1 MVRIK
6 FKITKETVIEKM
18 IKKSIIKILCSFIML
33 VCVSAPTFSIEI
45 QDEVFFEIT
54 DKELYTSLKEME
66 TYYYGHDYN
75 EQATLN
81 RLDRL
86 EKTLFKYNRS
96 NLTWKQRFTDLNKL
110 FQTKKSP
117 FYIHNKR
124 EKQLPL
130 SQMSLLSL
138 MENRLFGSMKKD
150 MPLEKRI
157 NDLEMAILGT
167 STPGTL
173 KERFDYISERTPI
186 KIKGVRISSKGQ
198 TIASYVP
205 DHKPVPVPK
214 SVYHKVYSPLSI
226 EYDNLHGDFF
236 SFIARNSSDEVLR
249 WNDFP
254 VYVFINSNDPDEINL
269 TRLAIEYWQDK
280 VPLRETSN
288 YETANVLVDWAS
300 QGTYVTVPIIANN
313 KGAKQIKVIIN
324 MLEPKR
330 TEPKENMLVFL
341 MHQMG
346 HSLGIWGHSD
356 NPKDIMYPIG
366 KLGTRDIN
374 TKKKTDF
381 FYEPIILES
390 RKPNITKRDL
400 NTLFRVYQNSTSID
414 KILAIW

>member
-1 MVRIK
+1 M
-6 FKITKETVIEKM
+6 ITKLT
-18 IKKSIIKILCSFIML
+18 IKIFLSFIIL
-33 VCVSAPTFSIEI
+33 VCFSSPIFSTEI
-45 QDEVFFEIT
+45 NDEIFFTIT
-54 DKELYTSLKEME
+54 DKQLYSTLKEME

-86 EKTLFKYNRS
+86 EKTVFKYNRG
-96 NLTWKQRFTDLNKL
+96 NLAWKQRFTDLEKL

-117 FYIHNKR
+117 FYIHNKT

-130 SQMSLLSL
+130 SQMSLLTL
-138 MENRLFGSMKKD
+138 MENRLFGNEKSS

-167 STPGTL
+167 SKPGTL
-173 KERFDYISERTPI
+173 QERFNYISEKTPI
-186 KIKGVRISSKGQ
+186 KIKGVRISSKG
-198 TIASYVP
+198 TTLATYIP
-205 DHKPVPVPK
+205 DHKPVPVPE
-214 SVYHKVYSPLSI
+214 SAYQKVYSPLNVQ
-226 EYDNLHGDFF
+226 YDNAYGDYLNFV
-236 SFIARNSSDEVLR
+236 AKNSSNEILR
-249 WNDFP
+249 WKDFP

-269 TRLAIEYWQDK
+269 TKLAIEYWQDK
-280 VPLRETSN
+280 VPVRETSN
-288 YETANVLVDWAS
+288 YETANVLIDWAS
-300 QGTYVTVPIIANN
+300 KGSYVTVPIIANN
-313 KGAKQIKVIIN
+313 KGEKQIKIIIN
-324 MLEPKR
+324 MLGPKEK
-330 TEPKENMLVFL
+330 EPKEYMLVFL

-356 NPKDIMYPIG
+356 DPQDVMYPIG

-374 TKKKTDF
+374 TKKETSF
-381 FYEPIILES
+381 FYEPIMLEA